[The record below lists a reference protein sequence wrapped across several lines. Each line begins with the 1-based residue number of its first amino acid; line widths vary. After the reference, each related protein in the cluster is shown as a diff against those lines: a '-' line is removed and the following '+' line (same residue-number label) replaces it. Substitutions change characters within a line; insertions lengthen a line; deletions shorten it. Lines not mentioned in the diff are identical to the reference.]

1 MTPIVFLLVR
11 AKLFIYSLLVP
22 MNHWTINMNDKLL
35 ISFGFLL
42 QLIVTIVTLT
52 WNLSELKTNF
62 TIQLLELSNSVQ
74 LKMGQLSSEISVVRD
89 RTDSYQV
96 QQKESENRIMTELT
110 EDIRK
115 NTSDILALQ
124 ENCTEIQKRHAIED
138 AQGGIQ
144 K

>member
-1 MTPIVFLLVR
+1 
-11 AKLFIYSLLVP
+11 
-22 MNHWTINMNDKLL
+22 MNDKLL